1 MRWAA
6 PPIRAPTKLR
16 CDALDRLENRL
27 ADGRAFLRGDEL
39 LASDV
44 LLFTPAVR
52 FDLVYR
58 PIFRACL
65 KRFSDYPALS
75 RWLERIL
82 ALPNV
87 AATVRSD
94 EILAH
99 YDDGWAPRCPSIVPL
114 QPAAR
119 AARAWRRS
127 RARQVAQEV
136 PLAELN
142 AVVAQDRVGGREVE
156 VEVRQGEVQQVGPA

>member
-1 MRWAA
+1 
-6 PPIRAPTKLR
+6 
-16 CDALDRLENRL
+16 
-27 ADGRAFLRGDEL
+27 
-39 LASDV
+39 
-44 LLFTPAVR
+44 
-52 FDLVYR
+52 LVYR

-119 AARAWRRS
+119 ACLSLEALTRQAGCPGSPACRAECRCGAGSRRRS
-127 RARQVAQEV
+127 
-136 PLAELN
+136 
-142 AVVAQDRVGGREVE
+142 
-156 VEVRQGEVQQVGPA
+156 

>member
-1 MRWAA
+1 MEDLKADDLDAVATGVYAVGGAA
-6 PPIRAPTKLR
+6 DQSAYETAVKRVF
-16 CDALDRLENRL
+16 DALDRLENRL
-27 ADGRAFLRGDEL
+27 ADGRAFLHGDEP

-75 RWLERIL
+75 RWLERTL

-87 AATVRSD
+87 AATVRPD

-99 YDDGWAPRCPSIVPL
+99 YDEWAPRCPSIVPL

-119 AARAWRRS
+119 AA
-127 RARQVAQEV
+127 
-136 PLAELN
+136 
-142 AVVAQDRVGGREVE
+142 
-156 VEVRQGEVQQVGPA
+156 

>member
-1 MRWAA
+1 
-6 PPIRAPTKLR
+6 
-16 CDALDRLENRL
+16 LENRL
-27 ADGRAFLRGDEL
+27 ADGRAFLHGDEP

-75 RWLERIL
+75 RWLERTL

-87 AATVRSD
+87 AATVRPD

-99 YDDGWAPRCPSIVPL
+99 YDDEVGTALPL
-114 QPAAR
+114 NRAPAAGGTR
-119 AARAWRRS
+119 LPELGGAHAPGRLPRKS
-127 RARQVAQEV
+127 RL
-136 PLAELN
+136 PS
-142 AVVAQDRVGGREVE
+142 
-156 VEVRQGEVQQVGPA
+156 